1 MFSAFKKL
9 TNKNDVS
16 AGGGQ
21 NGEGVHSMSHNLQKK
36 FAKVSEL
43 LFFVIKVMLDNILL
57 QEVCHYE

>member
-57 QEVCHYE
+57 

>member
-36 FAKVSEL
+36 FAKVSDL
-43 LFFVIKVMLDNILL
+43 LFVLRNVRYILL
-57 QEVCHYE
+57 LKVCHYE

>member
-21 NGEGVHSMSHNLQKK
+21 NGEGVHSMSHNLQRK
-36 FAKVSEL
+36 FAKVSDL
-43 LFFVIKVMLDNILL
+43 LFLLEMLNNISLL
-57 QEVCHYE
+57 EVCH